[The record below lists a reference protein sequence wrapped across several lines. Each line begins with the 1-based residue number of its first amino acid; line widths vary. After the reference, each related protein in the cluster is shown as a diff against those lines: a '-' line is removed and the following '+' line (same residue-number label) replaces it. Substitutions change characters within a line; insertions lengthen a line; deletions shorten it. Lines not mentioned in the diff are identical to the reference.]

1 MSFLIRLVFSLVI
14 LALALGFART
24 WQIENSELGKQFAS
38 SSAPTV
44 KLDGFYKGSVNL
56 PVKVTWLGKKF
67 NSADSSGINVFENGT
82 GGENEMY
89 RFKTVHG
96 LHGENTVL
104 HIVYDIPDN
113 PFWVRPVLD
122 QLVEIA
128 PGDYLG
134 KLTVQI
140 VPGYPFSLGFF
151 KLSK

>member
-1 MSFLIRLVFSLVI
+1 MFFLIRLIFSLVI

-24 WQIENSELGKQFAS
+24 WQIENSEMGKQFAS

-44 KLDGFYKGSVNL
+44 TLDGFYKGSVNL

-67 NSADSSGINVFENGT
+67 NAADSSGVNVFESGS
-82 GGENEMY
+82 GESEMY

-96 LHGENTVL
+96 LHGSNTL
-104 HIVYDIPDN
+104 LYIVYDIPEN
-113 PFWVRPVLD
+113 PFWIRPILD

-128 PGDYLG
+128 PGEYLG